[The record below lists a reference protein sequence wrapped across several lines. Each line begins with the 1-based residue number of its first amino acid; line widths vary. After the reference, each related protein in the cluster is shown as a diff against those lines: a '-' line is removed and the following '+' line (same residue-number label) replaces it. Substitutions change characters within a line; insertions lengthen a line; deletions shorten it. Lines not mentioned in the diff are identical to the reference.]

1 MDSCNYPPSEKRPR
15 WGDITSMQAARPSII
30 RYASSITSSL
40 DQPGASQASVSSAQT
55 SMQPG
60 RKFKREW
67 IDSHNA
73 SVSSS
78 QDRGVTPYQALPGPS
93 RPMQGENDV
102 APTALNMQ
110 AANLNVSFQILF
122 LANDSF
128 FPSQFEGVC
137 V

>member
-1 MDSCNYPPSEKRPR
+1 
-15 WGDITSMQAARPSII
+15 MQATGQ
-30 RYASSITSSL
+30 SITSSK
-40 DQPGASQASVSSAQT
+40 DQPGASQASVSSARI

-102 APTALNMQ
+102 APTALDMQ

-128 FPSQFEGVC
+128 SRVNLKECVFVC
-137 V
+137 VRYMRRLFFCIPHNSITL